1 MSEIIIANDN
11 GVEQQTPKKE
21 FYVYADEA
29 GIYEIRMTHD
39 VAFILTAFA
48 TVASFIASRLKD
60 ENGQPMTVGKL
71 LGDMGR
77 MTQAAVEQAQ
87 ARREAEKTIEE
98 ARNQSIN

>member
-1 MSEIIIANDN
+1 MSEIIIANDK

-29 GIYEIRMTHD
+29 GISEIRMTND
-39 VAFILTAFA
+39 VAFILTVFA
-48 TVASFIASRLKD
+48 TVASFIASRLKG
-60 ENGQPMTVGKL
+60 ENDQPMTVGKFL
-71 LGDMGR
+71 SDMGQ

-87 ARREAEKTIEE
+87 ARCEAEKAIEE